1 MSATVGMVPAIAK
14 ELAKVI
20 IDRIKEY
27 LGSLTRSEFS
37 ALIINIFG
45 PLYSSVLSLDRRS
58 SSFSLI

>member
-14 ELAKVI
+14 ELAKII

-37 ALIINIFG
+37 ALIINTFG
-45 PLYSSVLSLDRRS
+45 PL
-58 SSFSLI
+58 